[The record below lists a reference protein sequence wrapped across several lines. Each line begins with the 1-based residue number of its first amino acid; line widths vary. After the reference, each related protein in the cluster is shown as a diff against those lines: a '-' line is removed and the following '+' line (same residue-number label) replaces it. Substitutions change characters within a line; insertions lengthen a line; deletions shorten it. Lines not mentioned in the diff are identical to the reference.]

1 MIYVT
6 AIDRYMSGWGGEAR
20 NAINKIA
27 VACENLKE
35 AKEVEEALHKR
46 SEMKYIGIRYTKPC
60 YKRGY
65 VISWYRY
72 CKNATYKFNI

>member
-6 AIDRYMSGWGGEAR
+6 AIDRYMSGWGEAE

-35 AKEVEEALHKR
+35 VKEVEEALHKR
-46 SEMKYIGIRYTKPC
+46 SEMKYISIRYSKPC

-72 CKNATYKFNI
+72 YKDAPYKFNI